1 MRPCSCRRFGAGRAR
16 APAAPRARRGKPR
29 LYGRAVSHDSRSPST
44 EHIGNLERFGQLAD
58 NIRRRRNPSSL
69 ATPRGAVH
77 EGYVLTS
84 GVIVATTKIERAG
97 VGFGI
102 GRQGGSIIVE
112 VRPHHDTISALR
124 GVQVG
129 FELLNGI
136 TLEQAKKILDVLN
149 ENVIG
154 VLVAGPADRK
164 TEAAAG

>member
-1 MRPCSCRRFGAGRAR
+1 M
-16 APAAPRARRGKPR
+16 
-29 LYGRAVSHDSRSPST
+29 
-44 EHIGNLERFGQLAD
+44 
-58 NIRRRRNPSSL
+58 
-69 ATPRGAVH
+69 
-77 EGYVLTS
+77 
-84 GVIVATTKIERAG
+84 ATTKIERAG

-102 GRQGGSIIVE
+102 GRQGGSIVVD

-136 TLEQAKKILDVLN
+136 TIEQAKKTLDVLN

-154 VLVAGPADRK
+154 VFVTTAADEK

>member
-1 MRPCSCRRFGAGRAR
+1 M
-16 APAAPRARRGKPR
+16 
-29 LYGRAVSHDSRSPST
+29 
-44 EHIGNLERFGQLAD
+44 
-58 NIRRRRNPSSL
+58 
-69 ATPRGAVH
+69 H

>member
-1 MRPCSCRRFGAGRAR
+1 M
-16 APAAPRARRGKPR
+16 
-29 LYGRAVSHDSRSPST
+29 
-44 EHIGNLERFGQLAD
+44 
-58 NIRRRRNPSSL
+58 
-69 ATPRGAVH
+69 
-77 EGYVLTS
+77 
-84 GVIVATTKIERAG
+84 ATTKIEKAG

-102 GRQGGSIIVE
+102 GRQGGSIVVE

-136 TLEQAKKILDVLN
+136 TLERAKKILDVLN

-154 VLVAGPADRK
+154 VLATTASDGK